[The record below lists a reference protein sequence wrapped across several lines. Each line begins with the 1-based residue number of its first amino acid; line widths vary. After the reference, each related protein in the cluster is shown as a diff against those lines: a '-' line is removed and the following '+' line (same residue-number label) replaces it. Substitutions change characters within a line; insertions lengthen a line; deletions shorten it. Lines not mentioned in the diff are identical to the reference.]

1 MHYHKTKM
9 PNTTFGQIETYLATL
24 LCMGSECFLGLWPLF
39 PSHSPVLKWGWP
51 RNASNLGWV
60 SEAWASHLLVG
71 MTSQGSRLCLLESGV
86 SSLLLLCCQPPA
98 RSLRPCTP
106 GLGLTD
112 ECFLEPGSSGISWS
126 LLMILPTS
134 PRFPGNLPN
143 SPGSIPD
150 LLPALIMTWS
160 HTYFFHFCDKFLVDI
175 KITLWT
181 LVSLRSPK

>member
-1 MHYHKTKM
+1 MHYLKTKM
-9 PNTTFGQIETYLATL
+9 PITTISQIETYLATL

-39 PSHSPVLKWGWP
+39 RRVTSPVP
-51 RNASNLGWV
+51 SF
-60 SEAWASHLLVG
+60 SEADLGMPPTLGELVRLEPVTFSGIEVG
-71 MTSQGSRLCLLESGV
+71 MTSPGSRLCRLESGV

-98 RSLRPCTP
+98 RSLRPCTL
-106 GLGLTD
+106 GLGLTE

-150 LLPALIMTWS
+150 LLSALLLS
-160 HTYFFHFCDKFLVDI
+160 
-175 KITLWT
+175 
-181 LVSLRSPK
+181 